1 MRLRIRH
8 LTKYTYEEAARSALQ
23 VLRLTPRSSDGQHV
37 KRWLVEVDADARL
50 VKGEDAWGNIT
61 HTLFVEG
68 PISSLTISID
78 GEIDTRDTG
87 GVVSGVV
94 ERLPRPLYLRETAL
108 THPTPALRTLAREAS
123 AAEGG
128 DRLATLHRLMRTIH
142 ERLRFDTEATSVAT
156 TAGEAFAAGHGV
168 CQDFAH
174 IMAACARSL
183 GTPARY
189 VAGYFLRTDTHE
201 QEAGHAWAEAWVDG
215 IGWIGFDPAHSL
227 CVTDRY
233 VRVATGLDYLDAAP
247 VRGTRIGGISEE
259 LSVTVHVEE
268 RAALIPVRA
277 QVRQM
282 QAQRQARLS
291 QSQEQ
296 SSSGQSQRQGQQTQ
310 SQS

>member
-8 LTKYTYEEAARSALQ
+8 LTRYTYEEPVRSALQ

-37 KRWLVEVDADARL
+37 KRWLVEVDANARL

-68 PISSLTISID
+68 PIAALTISID

-87 GVVSGVV
+87 GIVSGVV
-94 ERLPRPLYLRETAL
+94 ERLPRPLYLRQTAL
-108 THPTPALRTLAREAS
+108 THPTPELRTLARDAS

-128 DRLATLHRLMRTIH
+128 DRLATLHRLMRTVH
-142 ERLRFDTEATSVAT
+142 ERLRFDIEATTVAT
-156 TAGEAFAAGHGV
+156 TAGEAYAAGHGV

-174 IMAACARSL
+174 VMAACARSL

-189 VAGYFLRTDTHE
+189 VAGYFLRTDTTE
-201 QEAGHAWAEAWVDG
+201 QEAGHAWAEAWIDG
-215 IGWIGFDPAHSL
+215 IGWIGFDPAHAV

-259 LSVTVHVEE
+259 LSVAVHVEE
-268 RAALIPVRA
+268 RAALVPVRT
-277 QVRQM
+277 QVRQV
-282 QAQRQARLS
+282 QAQRQARLAQS

-296 SSSGQSQRQGQQTQ
+296 SASGQSQRQGQA
-310 SQS
+310 